1 MVDTER
7 TPWAVAVHRTKGLP
21 LYVQI
26 RESLREKIA
35 AGEIAIGEQLPGE
48 QDLAKLY
55 GVSRMTLR
63 QAIDDLARQG
73 HVRVLHGRGVIV
85 VSRKVRR
92 DYGRLTGFHE
102 DFQARNLRPS
112 SRLLERRVIPADEAA
127 AENLALKIGDP
138 VIYFSR
144 LRLAE
149 GQVVACNDVRTPA
162 ALCPWLE
169 TADLEHQS
177 LYKLYE
183 AHGLKLE
190 WAHQIVEARAATP
203 EQARKLDVDP
213 GSPLLYTER
222 TTYAADNLPVEW
234 TQATGLP
241 GLYSLDVT
249 LYR

>member
-1 MVDTER
+1 MAEGER
-7 TPWAVAVHRTKGLP
+7 TTWAVEIRRTKGLP

-35 AGEIAIGEQLPGE
+35 GGAIAVGEQLPGE

-102 DFQARNLRPS
+102 DVTARSLRPS
-112 SRLLERRVIPADEAA
+112 SRLLERRILPADPVT
-127 AENLALKIGDP
+127 AENLAIKVGEP
-138 VIYFSR
+138 VVFFSR
-144 LRLAE
+144 LRLAD
-149 GQVVACNDVRTPA
+149 GQVVACNDVRSPA

-169 TADLEHQS
+169 SADLEQQS

-190 WAHQIVEARAATP
+190 WAHQIVEARAATL
-203 EQARKLDVDP
+203 EQARQMDVDP
-213 GSPLLYTER
+213 GSPLLYIER
-222 TTYAADNLPVEW
+222 TTYASGNLPIEW

-241 GLYSLDVT
+241 GLYTLDMT

>member
-1 MVDTER
+1 MTVVER
-7 TPWAVAVHRTKGLP
+7 PTWAFHVRRTKGLP

-26 RESLREKIA
+26 REALRQKIA
-35 AGEIAIGEQLPGE
+35 AGEIAVGEQLPGE
-48 QDLAKLY
+48 QDLARLF

-73 HVRVLHGRGVIV
+73 HLRVLHGRGVIV

-102 DFQARNLRPS
+102 DVTARNLQPS
-112 SRLLERRVIPADEAA
+112 SRLLERRVVPAEAEM
-127 AENLALKIGDP
+127 AENLAIKPGDP
-138 VIYFSR
+138 VIFFSR
-144 LRLAE
+144 LRLAD
-149 GQVVACNDVRTPA
+149 GQVVACNDVHSPA
-162 ALCPWLE
+162 GLCPWLE
-169 TADLEHQS
+169 TADLEQQS

-183 AHGLKLE
+183 AHGITLE

-213 GSPLLYTER
+213 GSPVMYIER
-222 TTYAADNLPVEW
+222 TTYTAGNLPIEW
-234 TQATGLP
+234 TSAVGLP
-241 GLYSLDVT
+241 DLYTLDMT